1 MAIPQNLASGS
12 KQSPMQKQPCCG
24 FMWPETWLSTFPSS
38 DPMEP
43 ATQDERNQPPCG
55 CCRHTP
61 GQPPMQQQPCPGST
75 LPGTCLVSPPFLN
88 SNQMEPSIQDE
99 GISPPCG
106 CCWRTPGQQ
115 PPMQLQRNS
124 VFALPRVLQIPL
136 FYHQPFSSYLFMPP
150 LSPSAWYQP
159 PGAPYY
165 TNPSAMYA
173 TPSFPWNWHQTPGAS
188 HLANPSTMTPPPP
201 PSWHQAPSFSGW
213 ENPSGMPPTLPAGW
227 HQGYQA
233 TPPAM
238 PPATLAAWYQA
249 YQATP
254 PAKSPAPP
262 AS

>member
-24 FMWPETWLSTFPSS
+24 FMWPETWPSTFPSS

-43 ATQDERNQPPCG
+43 DTQDERNQPPCG

-124 VFALPRVLQIPL
+124 LFALPRVLQIPL

-150 LSPSAWYQP
+150 LSPSAWCSILYKP
-159 PGAPYY
+159 ISHVCNTFISLELAPN
-165 TNPSAMYA
+165 TRCF
-173 TPSFPWNWHQTPGAS
+173 TPSKSINHD
-188 HLANPSTMTPPPP
+188 STT
-201 PSWHQAPSFSGW
+201 S
-213 ENPSGMPPTLPAGW
+213 T
-227 HQGYQA
+227 
-233 TPPAM
+233 
-238 PPATLAAWYQA
+238 
-249 YQATP
+249 
-254 PAKSPAPP
+254 
-262 AS
+262 